1 MTGKDILDFDDRQ
14 YETIEIPEWGR
25 SIRVGT
31 MGVLDRVRVESS
43 AAKLDTPEGNAAFQ
57 ATVVQLTAYNG
68 DGQLLFAPE
77 DIPALQQK
85 SATAIAKL
93 FGAALRVNKMRA
105 EDAEEMQRNFTG
117 SR

>member
-1 MTGKDILDFDDRQ
+1 MTGKDLLALNDRQ
-14 YETIEIPEWGR
+14 YEDIEVPEWGCTL
-25 SIRVGT
+25 RVGT

-43 AAKLDTPEGNAAFQ
+43 AAKMDSPEGNAAFQ

-68 DGQLLFAPE
+68 DGALLFTPE
-77 DIPALQQK
+77 DIPQLQQK
-85 SATAIAKL
+85 SATAIARL